1 MKGDEPQLREFFG
14 LAGFDPSRDL
24 RELVLAIYSRPG
36 MADRSLLVAR
46 KTSAVAA
53 CVSNS
58 SRLYPSRTFLAL
70 TY

>member
-36 MADRSLLVAR
+36 MADLPSPH
-46 KTSAVAA
+46 A
-53 CVSNS
+53 CPITQEVTRRGS
-58 SRLYPSRTFLAL
+58 SWR
-70 TY
+70 